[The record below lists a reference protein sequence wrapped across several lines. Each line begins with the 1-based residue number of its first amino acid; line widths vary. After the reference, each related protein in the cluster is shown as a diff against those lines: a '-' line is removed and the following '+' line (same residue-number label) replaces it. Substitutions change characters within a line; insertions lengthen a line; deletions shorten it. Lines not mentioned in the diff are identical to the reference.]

1 MVKFES
7 KPYGQTSS
15 FDALASQAKK
25 KPFLFFGLPFLTIM
39 VAGSFGLSQL
49 TQTKF
54 DHRDRKHKKVSLDPY
69 EKHVAKEEALGMDK
83 NRRKLSLQEEYF
95 RLQAQTEEEWEQVRI
110 ARPSENAK

>member
-1 MVKFES
+1 MGCVELSNDFFFFVTFLMVKFENR
-7 KPYGQTSS
+7 PYGQSSS

-54 DHRDRKHKKVSLDPY
+54 DHRDRRHTKVIDSNL
-69 EKHVAKEEALGMDK
+69 
-83 NRRKLSLQEEYF
+83 
-95 RLQAQTEEEWEQVRI
+95 
-110 ARPSENAK
+110 